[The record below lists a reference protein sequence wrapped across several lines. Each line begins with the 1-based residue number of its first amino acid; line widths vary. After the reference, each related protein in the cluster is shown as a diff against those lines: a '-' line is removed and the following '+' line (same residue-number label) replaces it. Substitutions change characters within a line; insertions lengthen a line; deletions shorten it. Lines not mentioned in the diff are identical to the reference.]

1 MSHQDPDEPTTP
13 LPSSPPQPSP
23 YAPPGPG
30 PTSPTGGPAAPQADA
45 TQPLTGWGPPPLP
58 SGPSGP
64 SAQGGPPRGGF
75 PQGQPDYGQPPYNQP
90 PYGQSGPGQP
100 GPRQSGPGQ
109 PGPGQAGPP
118 RSLYGQAPYG
128 RPPYGQPGPPAFAP
142 YPQPPAVR
150 QEQPAQ
156 ESTSRGRLPRWVWP
170 AVAALALVLG
180 ATGGAIAGSLTGGGS
195 DSVVS
200 VQRRT
205 AAPLPNDN
213 TSIAAVAQKVLPSTV
228 QIVAEYAGKDQ
239 GATGSGFVYDEQGH
253 VITNNHV
260 VAQADEDKGPIEVID
275 QDGDHF
281 KATVVGRSTV
291 YDIAVLKVE
300 QASKLTPAA
309 VGSADQMRVGETVV
323 AIGSPL
329 GLSATVTSGIISAVN
344 RPVTTGEGAND
355 NSYINAVQTDA
366 AINPG
371 NSGGPLVNLQGQVVG
386 VNSAI
391 ASLGS
396 SISSDQGG
404 NIGVGFAIPI
414 EQVEVT
420 TTQILKTGKAQ
431 YPVIGATVKP
441 TTTLDGATVDSI
453 TAGTPAAKSAL
464 REGDVI
470 RKVDGKPITNSIDL
484 IVAIRSH
491 VPGERVKLLA
501 ERGGKTFEVT
511 VGLAAKTG

>member
-30 PTSPTGGPAAPQADA
+30 PSPQADA
-45 TQPLTGWGPPPLP
+45 PSPFQQQPPATQPLPGWGPPPLP
-58 SGPSGP
+58 SGPSG
-64 SAQGGPPRGGF
+64 
-75 PQGQPDYGQPPYNQP
+75 
-90 PYGQSGPGQP
+90 QP
-100 GPRQSGPGQ
+100 GPRPAYGQ
-109 PGPGQAGPP
+109 PRIDQP
-118 RSLYGQAPYG
+118 RSVYGQAPYG
-128 RPPYGQPGPPAFAP
+128 TPPYGQPGPPAFAP

-150 QEQPAQ
+150 AQQQPPQETA
-156 ESTSRGRLPRWVWP
+156 SRGGVPRWVWP

-180 ATGGAIAGSLTGGGS
+180 ATGGAIAGSLVGGGS

-228 QIVAEYAGKDQ
+228 QIVAEYAGKAQ
-239 GATGSGFVYDEQGH
+239 GATGSGFVYDRQGH

-420 TTQILKTGKAQ
+420 TTQILRTGKAQ

-453 TAGTPAAKSAL
+453 SAGTPAAKSAL

-470 RKVDGKPITNSIDL
+470 HEVDGKPITNSIDL

-491 VPGERVKLLA
+491 VPGEKVKLLA